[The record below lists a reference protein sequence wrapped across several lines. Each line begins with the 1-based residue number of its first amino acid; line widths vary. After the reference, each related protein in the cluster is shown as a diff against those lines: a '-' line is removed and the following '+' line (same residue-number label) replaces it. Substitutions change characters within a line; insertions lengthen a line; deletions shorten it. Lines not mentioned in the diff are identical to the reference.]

1 MLHVERF
8 DPCTPHDCGQY
19 SQYLVL
25 AVSTLAEACRSRR
38 STCARTC
45 ARSCARTSSSASSA
59 RTCRQGSGLT
69 PPSRLPHGPAPRI
82 AQLLTSVSRE
92 YSIALVRY
100 RGRFKR
106 TPCGLERLARLP
118 LRLKG
123 EIAVVQQHPT
133 NACGAPHVGPP
144 PLACNLPSVAAAAI
158 GPLLCSRCFALL
170 PAHAALIVAR
180 CAPAHIAADDLLCAR
195 GHCAHR
201 RAAVQPVR
209 SRTLFA
215 HVGIHWNTVDRN
227 IMKDR

>member
-1 MLHVERF
+1 MLHVERL

-45 ARSCARTSSSASSA
+45 ARSRARTSSSASSA

-69 PPSRLPHGPAPRI
+69 PPSRLPHGPHGI

-100 RGRFKR
+100 RGLLKR

-123 EIAVVQQHPT
+123 ERWYNSTQPTRAEHLTWGRRRWRVTSRPLPLRPSALCFVRIA
-133 NACGAPHVGPP
+133 
-144 PLACNLPSVAAAAI
+144 
-158 GPLLCSRCFALL
+158 LLCF
-170 PAHAALIVAR
+170 PPMPH
-180 CAPAHIAADDLLCAR
+180 
-195 GHCAHR
+195 
-201 RAAVQPVR
+201 
-209 SRTLFA
+209 
-215 HVGIHWNTVDRN
+215 
-227 IMKDR
+227 